1 MQKRPRL
8 ALVAMLVVLALDSSA
23 ATLHASNFIG
33 SYIWHSRDPNHGGF
47 SGLELSADGS
57 RFTVIS
63 DRVGWTTGQIIRD
76 SRGHITKITAAP
88 VVDLY
93 DTNARPLRG
102 NRADSEGLAIAPNG
116 QAFVSFEGT
125 GTARIMT
132 FASLS
137 KSGKDMRRPPEFA
150 TLRKNGALEA
160 LAIDAK
166 GALFTL
172 PESPRGSGPYPVY
185 RYANGKWDQTLTLPR
200 NKDFDA
206 VGADFGPDGRFY
218 LLERGFHGIFGF
230 SSRVR
235 SFALTAKGFTD
246 QRVELQTAPATHDNL
261 EGISVWR
268 DAAGD
273 IRLTMIADDNFFWA
287 QRTEVVEYR
296 VAQ

>member
-8 ALVAMLVVLALDSSA
+8 ALVAMLAVLALDSSA

-33 SYIWHSRDPNHGGF
+33 SYIWRSRDPNHGGF

-57 RFTVIS
+57 RFTVIG
-63 DRVGWTTGQIIRD
+63 DRAGWTIGQITRD
-76 SRGHITKITAAP
+76 GRGHITKITAAP
-88 VVDLY
+88 VADLK
-93 DTNARPLRG
+93 DSDGRPLPA

-116 QAFVSFEGT
+116 QAFVSFEGI

-132 FASLS
+132 FSTLS
-137 KSGKDMRRPPEFA
+137 KPGKDLPRPPEFA

-166 GALFTL
+166 GTLYTL
-172 PESPRGSGPYPVY
+172 PESPRGSGPYPVF
-185 RYANGKWDQTLTLPR
+185 RYAKGKWDQTLTLPR
-200 NKDFDA
+200 SKDFDA

-235 SFALTAKGFTD
+235 SFALTAKGFAD

-261 EGISVWR
+261 ESISVWR

-273 IRLTMIADDNFFWA
+273 IRMTMIADDNFFWA

-296 VAQ
+296 VIR

>member
-23 ATLHASNFIG
+23 ATLQASNFIG
-33 SYIWHSRDPNHGGF
+33 SYIWRSRDPNHGGF

-57 RFTVIS
+57 RFTVIG
-63 DRVGWTTGQIIRD
+63 DRAGWTIGQITRD

-88 VVDLY
+88 VADLK
-93 DTNARPLRG
+93 DTDGGTLPA

-116 QAFVSFEGT
+116 QVFISFEGI

-132 FASLS
+132 FSSLA
-137 KSGKDMRRPPEFA
+137 KSGKDLPSPPEFA

-160 LAIDAK
+160 LAIDAQ
-166 GALFTL
+166 GTLYTL
-172 PESPRGSGPYPVY
+172 PESPRGIGPYPIF
-185 RYANGKWDQTLTLPR
+185 RYANGRWDKTLTLPR
-200 NKDFDA
+200 TADFDA

-235 SFALTAKGFTD
+235 SFALTANAFTD
-246 QRVELQTAPATHDNL
+246 ARTELQTTPATHDNL
-261 EGISVWR
+261 EGIAVWR
-268 DAAGD
+268 DAQGT
-273 IRLTMIADDNFFWA
+273 IRMTMIADDNFFWA

-296 VAQ
+296 VLP